1 MMRATSDDVF
11 RAVSDPTRRAILD
24 LLAESDR
31 SVGDIVS
38 RFEMT
43 QPAISQHLTVLTKA
57 RLVCRRRD
65 GRRGVYSLSPER
77 LARIYEW
84 SAHYARFWPERLR
97 ALRDLLDGKE

>member
-1 MMRATSDDVF
+1 MRAATDDVF

-31 SVGDIVS
+31 SVGEIVS
-38 RFEMT
+38 RFEMS
-43 QPAISQHLTVLTKA
+43 QPAISQHLNVLTKA

-84 SAHYARFWPERLR
+84 SAHYARFWPQRLR
-97 ALRDLLDGKE
+97 ALGDLLDGKE

>member
-1 MMRATSDDVF
+1 MMRATEGDVF

-31 SVGDIVS
+31 SVGEIVS
-38 RFEMT
+38 RFDMT

-97 ALRDLLDGKE
+97 ALGDLLDGKE